1 MRTSAENIQ
10 ILYEISISIG
20 RSLDIG
26 EMLRQSLSTY
36 LKRLNCSAGGILQMK
51 EEQDRTLTFEQIYS
65 IPRSVDNIE
74 AYEFARHNISLRL
87 SQQGLIE
94 FEKNLP
100 INGHVKTGEYFHVLN
115 LPNFGLIIL
124 IKSGEDFEPF
134 IINSLKPLNMK
145 LANACNSCIQNEELE
160 RSHNELRV
168 SETKFRNFS
177 KTAPVALTRFNLE
190 ENKYDFIND
199 EFTRQS
205 GYTLEEF
212 EKLSPE
218 ELDKMMYADDRQ
230 KVYDIFKKWKDEGY
244 KKVKR
249 IDYRIVNKERGVL
262 WLDTYV
268 YADFSDKGE
277 PISINQICM
286 DVTEQKSTGQSL
298 IRSEERYRAF
308 IAQSTE
314 GIYRL
319 EFEEPIDTKLPGNEI
334 ISLIYKHGYIAECND
349 AFAKMYGYKNSVDIK
364 GVRLVEIHGGDNNP
378 ENIDATKEFINSGY
392 RVNNAETHEI
402 DKEGNSIY
410 VINNSF
416 GIIEEGMLVRIWG
429 TQNDITKQK
438 EILEQNRKLS
448 RAVEQ
453 SSASIIITDSKGVI
467 EYVNRK
473 FCDITM
479 YNFDE
484 VIGKQVSIFKPG
496 KEPIKEYKNLI
507 YGWSFVQVL

>member
-1 MRTSAENIQ
+1 
-10 ILYEISISIG
+10 
-20 RSLDIG
+20 
-26 EMLRQSLSTY
+26 
-36 LKRLNCSAGGILQMK
+36 
-51 EEQDRTLTFEQIYS
+51 
-65 IPRSVDNIE
+65 
-74 AYEFARHNISLRL
+74 
-87 SQQGLIE
+87 
-94 FEKNLP
+94 
-100 INGHVKTGEYFHVLN
+100 
-115 LPNFGLIIL
+115 
-124 IKSGEDFEPF
+124 
-134 IINSLKPLNMK
+134 
-145 LANACNSCIQNEELE
+145 LE
-160 RSHNELRV
+160 RSHDELRI

-177 KTAPVALTRFNLE
+177 KTAPVALTRFNLK

-205 GYTLEEF
+205 GYSLEEF

-218 ELDKMMYADDRQ
+218 ELDKMLYVDDRQ
-230 KVYDIFKKWKDEGY
+230 RVYDVFKKWEGEDY
-244 KKVKR
+244 KGVKR
-249 IDYRIVNKERGVL
+249 IDYRIKNKERRVL
-262 WLDTYV
+262 WLDTYM
-268 YADFSDKGE
+268 YADFNESGE
-277 PISINQICM
+277 PISINQICV
-286 DVTEQKSTGQSL
+286 DVTEQKSVEQSL

-319 EFEEPIDTKLPGNEI
+319 EFEEPINTKLPENEI

-349 AFAKMYGYKNSVDIK
+349 VFAKMYGYKNSTSIK
-364 GVRLVEIHGGDNNP
+364 GIKLAEIHGGDNNS
-378 ENIDATKEFINSGY
+378 ENVDATKEFINLGY
-392 RVNNAETHEI
+392 RVNNTETHEI

-416 GIIEEGMLVRIWG
+416 GMIEKGMLLRIWG

-473 FCDITM
+473 FCDTTL

-484 VIGKQVSIFKPG
+484 VIGK
-496 KEPIKEYKNLI
+496 
-507 YGWSFVQVL
+507 